1 MISAFFT
8 QYPLTAYLAAISN
21 IARPARLQVPAHETG
36 ESWTSYLQNK
46 TEFHL
51 IGIGSM
57 SLSLSNSALCGSVH
71 ACVKIFT
78 IFYNTSIWL
87 GFFQC
92 KIFRA
97 LLLLL
102 VLNLLFYEDV
112 INCPVSTCCAA
123 TQAVSYS
130 CAILPQI
137 VSNMYLTC
145 RSVSPP

>member
-8 QYPLTAYLAAISN
+8 QCPLATYLAAISN

-51 IGIGSM
+51 IGSM

-92 KIFRA
+92 KIFLA

-102 VLNLLFYEDV
+102 VLNSLPAKLFWREQNSYFLV
-112 INCPVSTCCAA
+112 GKYSIST
-123 TQAVSYS
+123 
-130 CAILPQI
+130 
-137 VSNMYLTC
+137 
-145 RSVSPP
+145 